1 MLKSS
6 LFTLFICYTF
16 SQDTFSIV
24 AIDTITGEI
33 GSAGA
38 SCIQNSIIISDVHP
52 GLGVIHT
59 QSYWNAQNQDSASV
73 LIELGFSAQEII
85 DWLRDNDSQN
95 DPSIRQYGIVTN
107 FPEIESAAYTGENC
121 FDYKNHIVGPNYS
134 IPGNILLGQAVLDTM
149 EFAFTTTYGSFEEKL
164 IASIMAANI
173 SGADTRCLD
182 YDTPAISSFIR
193 IARPNNNLDSLYLH
207 IDVNNAPL
215 TVNPLDSLF
224 KLYWIWKVEHFS
236 NGDLN
241 FDNKIN
247 IFDVNLLIDHL
258 YNYSELEESALM
270 QADINESGE
279 VEITDLYLLVYQIA
293 GTLDN

>member
-1 MLKSS
+1 MLKLWLSI
-6 LFTLFICYTF
+6 FFVCYTF

-52 GLGVIHT
+52 GLGVVHT
-59 QSYWNAQNQDSASV
+59 QSYWNAQNQDSAGV

-85 DWLRDNDSQN
+85 NWLRDNDSQN
-95 DPSIRQYGIVTN
+95 DPSIRQYGVVTLY
-107 FPEIESAAYTGENC
+107 PEIESAAYTGENC

-134 IPGNILLGQAVLDTM
+134 IQGNILLGQAILDTM

-164 IASIMAANI
+164 IASIMAANT

-182 YDTPAISSFIR
+182 YNTPAISSFIR
-193 IARPNNNLDSLYLH
+193 VARPNNNIDSLYLN

-215 TVNPLDSLF
+215 TINPLDSLF
-224 KLYWIWKVEHFS
+224 KLYWMWKVEHFS

-241 FDNKIN
+241 FDNEIN
-247 IFDVNLLIDHL
+247 IFDVNLLSDHL
-258 YNYSELEESALM
+258 YNFFELQESALI
-270 QADINESGE
+270 QADLNESGV
-279 VEITDLYLLVYQIA
+279 VEITDLYLLLYQIT
-293 GTLDN
+293 GTLNN